1 MDADIVGTLPRTPS
15 HESSGDPTSDG
26 FTSDNGLYWNPT
38 LLGLLYLR
46 LPLLLP
52 LLCLAGLSWWVFLHL
67 PAGWHI
73 DKESSESVVLVG
85 GEKGGLG
92 VMLPYQGNNRDLH
105 NPGDTILDDLSAT
118 LL

>member
-38 LLGLLYLR
+38 LLGLLYLH

-73 DKESSESVVLVG
+73 DKESSESCQ
-85 GEKGGLG
+85 GLST
-92 VMLPYQGNNRDLH
+92 L
-105 NPGDTILDDLSAT
+105 DTIGAEAAT
-118 LL
+118 G